1 MLTAPEIE
9 ARLRQDLPQ
18 WAYVDGSITRQY
30 RLGDYK
36 RAVLF
41 VAAIGLLADAADHH
55 PDILLTYGSVDVR
68 LVTHDAKSVTDKDF
82 ALAGKIEQVFE
93 AQVIRASA

>member
-9 ARLRQDLPQ
+9 ARLRLDLPQ
-18 WAYVDGSITRQY
+18 WSYLDGAITRQY

-36 RAVLF
+36 KSVLF

-55 PDILLTYGSVDVR
+55 PDILLTYGSVEVR
-68 LVTHDAKSVTDKDF
+68 LLTHDAKSVTAKDF
-82 ALAGKIEQVFE
+82 ALAGKIEQIFQ
-93 AQVIRASA
+93 AQA